1 MINRVLIVNDNSLER
16 MIVKSALSNTYSL
29 EEAASGEEAFM
40 LLEQYDF
47 DVIILDNILEHE
59 TGYEIATQLRSDS
72 RYEHIPLLL
81 MSGNISPEDEL
92 KAFESGF
99 SGYLPK
105 TGRNEKILELIRQ
118 FEDKQLEEP
127 QSVLVVDDSKVIRAM
142 LSNTFRKEGFTVETA
157 ENGEKAIEKL
167 KTYRPHFIT
176 MDVEMPGIDGFQ
188 TSKLIHTNPDTENIP
203 IIIISSV
210 DTVESHIKALEAGV
224 SEYFVKPFEP
234 VKLINYVKNVII
246 NQNKR
251 PDTKVLIV
259 GKSKKSHHLLT
270 YSLEKH
276 SIASITV
283 NRTADAMNKISH
295 ETIDLVIFD
304 FDTEKNPPK
313 FSSMKEMKAKIKELH
328 LDVPIFV
335 LTSVSNKNAILEAF
349 RHGADDY
356 LTSPVSEQELVIRI
370 KTHLKKDIEEIKIE
384 L

>member
-40 LLEQYDF
+40 LIEQYDF
-47 DVIILDNILEHE
+47 DVIILDNILENE

-72 RYEHIPLLL
+72 RFEHIPLLL

-127 QSVLVVDDSKVIRAM
+127 HNVLVVDDSKVIRAM

-188 TSKLIHTNPDTENIP
+188 ASKIIHTNPETEDIP

-210 DTVESHIKALEAGV
+210 DTVESHLKALDAGV
-224 SEYFVKPFEP
+224 AEYFVKPFEP
-234 VKLINYVKNVII
+234 VKLIEYVKSVIM

-251 PDTKVLIV
+251 PDTRVLII

-270 YSLEKH
+270 YALEKY
-276 SIASITV
+276 SMASITV
-283 NRTADAMNKISH
+283 NRTGKAIDIVSR
-295 ETIDLVIFD
+295 ETIDLIIFD

-313 FSSMKEMKAKIKELH
+313 FSSIKELKNKIKELG
-328 LDVPIFV
+328 LKIPVFV
-335 LTSVSNKNAILEAF
+335 LTAVSDKNAVLEAF

-356 LTSPVSEQELVIRI
+356 LTSPLSEQELIIRV
-370 KTHLKKDIEEIKIE
+370 KTHLKKEIDEIKID